1 MEANNVKN
9 PTLQLAASLLSLV
22 LIIGLLYA
30 LQSLLIPLMFSILL
44 AISLFPISRFLERF
58 KVNRALSCLI
68 AVVVAVL
75 LISVLIWFIVHQV
88 KVIGSSGMD
97 LQVKFITIF
106 DTIQLWI
113 TKRFGIQEGQ
123 ITQQIKEFSNKAV
136 SNAGTYLSIAFGSV
150 GGILAGAVIVPLFTF
165 FLMYYRD
172 FFREFFFHA
181 FSSVAKD
188 QVQQV
193 LDKIYVVVQS
203 YLIGLVTVMAIVAV
217 LNTVGLLL
225 LGIQYAWFFGTL
237 ASLLM
242 LLPYIGIAI
251 GSILPAL
258 FALATKDSSLY
269 ALGVVLWFQVVQF
282 LEGNLFTPN
291 IVGGKVSINPL
302 MAMIGLL
309 LGGML
314 FGISGLILALPIT
327 AVLKVIFDAIPSMH
341 AYGFLIGEPEDYH
354 LKRYSG
360 MLLMK
365 RWKLKNGGLPGGKK
379 DAITEEKSIK
389 DNQDDNS

>member
-1 MEANNVKN
+1 MEINNSKN
-9 PTLQLAASLLSLV
+9 PTFQLAASLLSLV
-22 LIIGLLYA
+22 LIIALLYA

-58 KVNRALSCLI
+58 KVKRALSCLI
-68 AVVVAVL
+68 AVIVAIL
-75 LISVLIWFIVHQV
+75 LISLLIWFIVHQV

-97 LQVKFITIF
+97 LQVKFMSIF
-106 DTIQLWI
+106 DTIQIWI
-113 TKRFGIQEGQ
+113 TRRFGIEEGQ
-123 ITQQIKEFSNKAV
+123 ITQQIKDFSNKAV
-136 SNAGTYLSIAFGSV
+136 SNAGTYLSLAFGSV

-258 FALATKDSSLY
+258 FALATKDSAFY

-327 AVLKVIFDAIPSMH
+327 AVLKVVFDAIPSMR

-354 LKRYSG
+354 LKRYSTAIV
-360 MLLMK
+360 MK
-365 RWKLKNGGLPGGKK
+365 RWKLKDYGFSKDKKVTSAVNGKE
-379 DAITEEKSIK
+379 DAES
-389 DNQDDNS
+389 

>member
-1 MEANNVKN
+1 MEINNSKN
-9 PTLQLAASLLSLV
+9 STFQLAASLLSLV
-22 LIIGLLYA
+22 LIIALLYA

-58 KVNRALSCLI
+58 KVKRALSCLI
-68 AVVVAVL
+68 AVIVAIL
-75 LISVLIWFIVHQV
+75 LISLLIWFIVHQV

-97 LQVKFITIF
+97 LQVKFMSIF
-106 DTIQLWI
+106 DTIQIWI
-113 TKRFGIQEGQ
+113 TRRFGIEEGQ
-123 ITQQIKEFSNKAV
+123 ITQQIKDFSNKAV
-136 SNAGTYLSIAFGSV
+136 SNAGTYLSLAFGSV

-258 FALATKDSSLY
+258 FALATKDSAFY

-327 AVLKVIFDAIPSMH
+327 AVLKVVFDAIPSMR

-354 LKRYSG
+354 LKRYSTAIV
-360 MLLMK
+360 MK
-365 RWKLKNGGLPGGKK
+365 RWKLKDYGFSKDKKVTSAVNGKE
-379 DAITEEKSIK
+379 DAES
-389 DNQDDNS
+389 